1 MKSNAPRRYVVD
13 EMGRHVLIGL
23 TYEEMLELQRV
34 DSRQTGQPRGR
45 PDAANRNDPGMAHDE
60 LSWQE
65 LYSKHDRS
73 WKLWVAASRI
83 ERCNRFD
90 LLDYDEMSESNRRA
104 CSVPFA
110 NSCHDVKDSP

>member
-73 WKLWVAASRI
+73 WNFGW
-83 ERCNRFD
+83 
-90 LLDYDEMSESNRRA
+90 RRA
-104 CSVPFA
+104 GLSGVTGSIFSTTTKCLDRIAEPVQFLLRTRA
-110 NSCHDVKDSP
+110 TT